1 MLDLSH
7 NELHSTEGLEAM
19 QLLSCLNMSHNRIRS
34 FSALDSLRHLKQLR
48 VLDVSHNLIG
58 EHSVDTTRFL
68 CPSPLSNCYW
78 TQDEAGRRMP
88 CLVTKYWDAY
98 FVLRDMNLK
107 QLDIAGNVIAGD
119 EFSSFVPQLLP
130 KLKVANLEDE
140 DSCFPCPKS
149 FRASLHL
156 LLSISNHSLTQKQ
169 SILHSEYL
177 RFGNGLVKSIEASAS
192 PRWIS
197 RGNGV
202 RLSFLRPEASSS
214 LSVINKSCTWRA
226 NSLGQEIQAELCDEN
241 EEEDLCPVECVTE
254 FKTDDELLRVL
265 EKAKENNSLVV
276 VDFYRPSCGS
286 CKYIEQGFSKLCKQS
301 GDQEAPVI
309 FLKHNVI
316 DEYDEQSEVAERLR
330 IKSVPLFHFYKNGVL
345 LEAFATRDK
354 ERIDASIAKYTSS
367 ESSSTSD

>member
-1 MLDLSH
+1 M
-7 NELHSTEGLEAM
+7 
-19 QLLSCLNMSHNRIRS
+19 
-34 FSALDSLRHLKQLR
+34 
-48 VLDVSHNLIG
+48 
-58 EHSVDTTRFL
+58 
-68 CPSPLSNCYW
+68 
-78 TQDEAGRRMP
+78 
-88 CLVTKYWDAY
+88 
-98 FVLRDMNLK
+98 
-107 QLDIAGNVIAGD
+107 
-119 EFSSFVPQLLP
+119 
-130 KLKVANLEDE
+130 
-140 DSCFPCPKS
+140 
-149 FRASLHL
+149 
-156 LLSISNHSLTQKQ
+156 QKQ
-169 SILHSEYL
+169 SILQSEY
-177 RFGNGLVKSIEASAS
+177 RRPGTGLVKSIKTSAF

-197 RGNGV
+197 RSNEV
-202 RLSFLRPEASSS
+202 RLSFLRGEASSS
-214 LSVINKSCTWRA
+214 ISVINKSCTWRA
-226 NSLGQEIQAELCDEN
+226 HSLGQEIQAELSDES

-367 ESSSTSD
+367 GSSSTSD

>member
-1 MLDLSH
+1 M
-7 NELHSTEGLEAM
+7 
-19 QLLSCLNMSHNRIRS
+19 
-34 FSALDSLRHLKQLR
+34 
-48 VLDVSHNLIG
+48 
-58 EHSVDTTRFL
+58 
-68 CPSPLSNCYW
+68 
-78 TQDEAGRRMP
+78 
-88 CLVTKYWDAY
+88 
-98 FVLRDMNLK
+98 
-107 QLDIAGNVIAGD
+107 
-119 EFSSFVPQLLP
+119 
-130 KLKVANLEDE
+130 
-140 DSCFPCPKS
+140 
-149 FRASLHL
+149 
-156 LLSISNHSLTQKQ
+156 QKQ

-226 NSLGQEIQAELCDEN
+226 NSLGQEIQAELSDEN

-254 FKTDDELLRVL
+254 FKTDDELVRVL